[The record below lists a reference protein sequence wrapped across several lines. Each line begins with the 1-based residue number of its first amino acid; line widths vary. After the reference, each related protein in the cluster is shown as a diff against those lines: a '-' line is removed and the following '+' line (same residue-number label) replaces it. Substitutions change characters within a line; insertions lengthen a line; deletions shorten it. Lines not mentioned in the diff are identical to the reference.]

1 MCDRPAAS
9 HLLNQ
14 RRANRAGWE
23 TRKEWEGENKNERNK
38 KDDRDRQCS
47 KCSRALTPQPVWSRL
62 EPHSYWGCNLS
73 VRCWWSEPPTS
84 HLPWREKSIRKQ
96 KHTIQKQKG
105 RMDSEKKT
113 VGSKVSID
121 EKGTR
126 LYCVSQTRLLSKS
139 SYRGEVYKLYQG
151 VVEGFRFFTTR
162 KVPISQC
169 SKSVSVAFKILL
181 N

>member
-1 MCDRPAAS
+1 
-9 HLLNQ
+9 
-14 RRANRAGWE
+14 
-23 TRKEWEGENKNERNK
+23 
-38 KDDRDRQCS
+38 
-47 KCSRALTPQPVWSRL
+47 
-62 EPHSYWGCNLS
+62 
-73 VRCWWSEPPTS
+73 
-84 HLPWREKSIRKQ
+84 
-96 KHTIQKQKG
+96 
-105 RMDSEKKT
+105 MDSEKKT